1 VNLTVGDRFEKR
13 FTFARD
19 DIVDFARLV
28 EDWNPIHHD
37 AEFASATRFGGL
49 IASGAHTVA
58 YLMAFCAAE
67 TTRSGPGVGLEF
79 TFRLVGPAKPDEEL
93 TFCWEVTGIE
103 PSERPLGRLVALR
116 GAVTAPGGRTVVEA
130 SATVLSVDRL

>member
-1 VNLTVGDRFEKR
+1 VNLSIGDRFEKQ

-19 DIVDFARLV
+19 DIIDFARLV

-37 AEFASATRFGGL
+37 EAFASATRFGGL

-67 TTRSGPGVGLEF
+67 TTRNGPGVGLEF
-79 TFRLVGPAKPDEEL
+79 TFRLVGPAKPDEAL
-93 TFCWEVTGIE
+93 TFRWEVTGIE
-103 PSERPLGRLVALR
+103 PSERPRGRLVSLR
-116 GAVTAPGGRTVVEA
+116 GAVLAPGDRPVVEA
-130 SATVLSVDRL
+130 SATVLSVDQL